1 MFPVSVSKGVQ
12 RRMNMVWLFFII
24 AVAAGFPC
32 LDGAAL
38 PGLTCTV
45 TKMNDGCVMY
55 QISGKPSSIKHN
67 SSWEENNGIVIVAIN
82 SRYNESVVKTVKN
95 DSVELYV
102 CEDFLRYNM
111 HFKKDGR
118 HSKLTATCEANCTHL
133 MTKDPP
139 QVDDGFSIGRIVGIV
154 IGIIIFL
161 ALIVIVGLIFRF
173 GIKRILNQIRCGFT
187 FHNPRSQTNRLQSPQ
202 SETQSEADAIMD
214 NLKNEQV
221 STDASP
227 FLPERADPED
237 PEDVKPTPLSAC
249 NREPRSA

>member
-1 MFPVSVSKGVQ
+1 MFPSIHAHESSGHAYMHQVEISRVVWLKPVSVVGVQ

-32 LDGAAL
+32 LDGAAF
-38 PGLTCTV
+38 PDLTCTV
-45 TKMNDGCVMY
+45 TKMNDGYFMY

-139 QVDDGFSIGRIVGIV
+139 QVDDLKEQILKILKMSSRLLSLLVTENQEV
-154 IGIIIFL
+154 PEL
-161 ALIVIVGLIFRF
+161 LPAAPAL
-173 GIKRILNQIRCGFT
+173 Q
-187 FHNPRSQTNRLQSPQ
+187 
-202 SETQSEADAIMD
+202 
-214 NLKNEQV
+214 
-221 STDASP
+221 
-227 FLPERADPED
+227 
-237 PEDVKPTPLSAC
+237 
-249 NREPRSA
+249 

>member
-1 MFPVSVSKGVQ
+1 
-12 RRMNMVWLFFII
+12 MNMVWLFFII
-24 AVAAGFPC
+24 AVAAGFPF
-32 LDGAAL
+32 LDGAAF
-38 PGLTCTV
+38 PDLTCNV
-45 TKMNDGCVMY
+45 TKMNDGYFMY

-82 SRYNESVVKTVKN
+82 SRYNKSVVKTLKN

-118 HSKLTATCEANCTHL
+118 HSKLNAICKVNCTHL

-139 QVDDGFSIGRIVGIV
+139 QVDGRIVGIV
-154 IGIIIFL
+154 IGVVIFL

-173 GIKRILNQIRCGFT
+173 GIKRILNQVCCGFT
-187 FHNPRSQTNRLQSPQ
+187 FHNNSRSQTNGLQSSQ
-202 SETQSEADAIMD
+202 SQTQSEADAIMD

-221 STDASP
+221 PTDASP